1 MRVDSVGPCSYHSAT
16 RAPPLSSLG
25 GGRSPAPPHGTLML
39 SRSEASLPLLLLL
52 SVPVLGAG
60 LLAAPQAAHAQASV
74 LTEPLVAMVP
84 MDEVLGDGRTAT
96 TLHLV
101 AMNVDGT
108 PMTGLTGKVLATL
121 GETGRLEE
129 LDPGRYRVAW
139 TPSAVNAP
147 TEVELTLRVK
157 PPNGANL
164 VLKAKAQVV
173 PSLAHS
179 VAVTSNPSQVVLGQ
193 DATATMTIN
202 LSGGAESTL
211 SGADLAVEA
220 SSGTVANVTPLGRG
234 QYSLLFTAP
243 AKLFPHLALVT
254 VSDRR
259 APGRTVGAFAIPLYG
274 RTSFPVTG
282 LPDASIIVRVAG
294 REFGPVQANAEG
306 KTTVTLTVPPGVN
319 EATVISVKGEQRDER
334 TMDLRVPPTPRTQL
348 FPLAPE
354 VPADG
359 RTATTVRVFVAQ
371 PEGKPDGSAKVSFS
385 ASTGTFGAVRH
396 EGGGIYA
403 ADWTPALSS
412 QALNAQLE
420 VKVEDARGPQGDT
433 AEVRLMPARPEALA
447 LEAVPERLPEK
458 DGHFKIRARIT
469 GAAQGNGLSYGAA
482 GASVE
487 SAPADRGQGFV
498 EAGFRSEGAGQVA
511 VQGVVLVEPSSNPLD
526 RVLVFPSSE
535 RITSDGT
542 SQVVLTL
549 LTVDEAGYP
558 IPNTPV
564 ALSVT
569 QGDAKVSPNVMTDAH
584 GVAHTTLTA
593 GNGRGLVIVQAA
605 SGGHTGAAG
614 LLQVPVGA
622 ASIDLPISGDAQS
635 VALRSRWEPLVRGM
649 TLAREGAPAA
659 VAAGAAT
666 TTTPAATTGARTLGT
681 QVASLAVSPSAS
693 KVAPGQSITLTI
705 TAKDG
710 GGAGAPGRQLQV
722 FTNAGSAT
730 TAVDKGGG
738 TYTTELTAPASG
750 TDVIRV
756 TVVSPES
763 GVSTMFEV
771 PVGEPDPVWGIA
783 ATEAAATGPSYDPT
797 VREAPV
803 LPTTQ
808 PVAETVVAQPTP
820 PKEKKEKAPSTAEG
834 DHPWLR
840 VQAGFLGGFYSFRQ
854 VPFTE
859 RGPLYGERIAFGGGE
874 TPAAGSAGLG
884 ASAKAWSPGADL
896 FGAQINFRSVR
907 YAVELADFDA
917 VVPDWVNE
925 LEGLVL
931 VRYPIDAGTARIS
944 PALRVGG
951 AVNDFMIYRQDT
963 TGDAP
968 VLDYGPLIVPSFNV
982 GAEVGLDL
990 DGRFFAEAGGTLGLN
1005 GGGGLYSTALGGSL
1019 GYAFL
1024 DNLYL
1029 YGNLDWFAR
1038 STGVFVQS
1046 DGENQEAGELDDALT
1061 TFGGGIGVQL

>member
-1 MRVDSVGPCSYHSAT
+1 MLPRSRAT
-16 RAPPLSSLG
+16 
-25 GGRSPAPPHGTLML
+25 
-39 SRSEASLPLLLLL
+39 LPLLLLL
-52 SVPVLGAG
+52 SAPLASAG
-60 LLAAPQAAHAQASV
+60 LLATPTAAHAQASV
-74 LTEPLVAMVP
+74 LAEPLVALVP
-84 MDEVLGDGRTAT
+84 VDEVVGDGRTAT
-96 TLHLV
+96 TLHIV
-101 AMNVDGT
+101 AMKTDGT
-108 PMTGLTGKVLATL
+108 PMTGLTGKVLASL

-129 LDPGRYRVAW
+129 LDPGRYRVTW
-139 TPSAVNAP
+139 TPAAVNTA
-147 TEVELTLRVK
+147 TEAELTLRVK
-157 PPNGANL
+157 PPDGANL

-179 VAVTSNPSQVVLGQ
+179 VAATANPSQVVLGQ
-193 DATATMTIN
+193 DATATVTIN

-234 QYSLLFTAP
+234 QYSLLYTAP

-274 RTSFPVTG
+274 RTAFPVTG

-334 TMDLRVPPTPRTQL
+334 TMDLRVPPTPRSQL
-348 FPLAPE
+348 FPLAPA

-371 PEGKPDGSAKVSFS
+371 PDGKPDGSAKVSFS

-412 QALNAQLE
+412 QALNAQVE
-420 VKVEDARGPQGDT
+420 VKVEDAQGPQGDT
-433 AEVRLMPARPEALA
+433 LEVRLLPARPEALA
-447 LEAVPERLPEK
+447 LETVPERLPEK
-458 DGHFKIRARIT
+458 DGHFKVRARVT
-469 GAAQGNGLSYGAA
+469 GAAQGRGLSYGAA
-482 GASVE
+482 GAIVE
-487 SAPADRGQGFV
+487 AAPADRGQGFV
-498 EAGFRSEGAGQVA
+498 EAGFRSEGSAPVA
-511 VQGVVLVEPSSNPLD
+511 VQGVVLAEPSSNPLS
-526 RVLVFPSSE
+526 RVLVFPSAE
-535 RITSDGT
+535 RVTSDGA

-549 LTVDEAGYP
+549 LTVDDAGYP
-558 IPNTPV
+558 VPNTPV

-569 QGDAKVSPNVMTDAH
+569 EGDAKLSPNVMTDAH
-584 GVAHTTLTA
+584 GVAHATLTA
-593 GNGRGLVIVQAA
+593 GSSRGLVVVQAA

-614 LLQVPVGA
+614 LLQVPNGA
-622 ASIDLPISGDAQS
+622 TGIDLPISGDAQA
-635 VALRSRWEPLVRGM
+635 VALRSRWEPLVRGL
-649 TLAREGAPAA
+649 TLPREGAAAA
-659 VAAGAAT
+659 VAAGAT
-666 TTTPAATTGARTLGT
+666 TAPSATTGARTLGT
-681 QVASLAVSPSAS
+681 QVAALAVSPSAT

-710 GGAGAPGRQLQV
+710 AGAGAPGRQLQV
-722 FTNAGSAT
+722 FTNAGSTT
-730 TAVDKGGG
+730 TAADKGGG
-738 TYTTELTAPASG
+738 TYTTELTAPAQG

-763 GVSTMFEV
+763 GVSTMIEV
-771 PVGEPDPVWGIA
+771 PVGQPDPVWGIA
-783 ATEAAATGPSYDPT
+783 AAEAAATGPSADPT

-803 LPTTQ
+803 MPTTQ
-808 PVAETVVAQPTP
+808 PVAETVVAQPAT
-820 PKEKKEKAPSTAEG
+820 KEKKEKAPPAEAG
-834 DHPWLR
+834 EHPWLR

-859 RGPLYGERIAFGGGE
+859 RGPLYGDRIAFGGGE

-884 ASAKAWSPGADL
+884 ARAKAWSPGADL
-896 FGAQINFRSVR
+896 FGARVNFRTTR

-931 VRYPIDAGTARIS
+931 VRYPVDAGSARIS
-944 PALRVGG
+944 PALRIGG

-963 TGDAP
+963 TGDTP

-982 GAEVGLDL
+982 GAEVDLDL
-990 DGRFFAEAGGTLGLN
+990 DGRFFADLGGTLGLN
-1005 GGGGLYSTALGGSL
+1005 GGGGLYSTAVGGSL

-1029 YGNLDWFAR
+1029 YGNVDWFAR
-1038 STGVFVQS
+1038 NTGVFVQS
-1046 DGENQEAGELDDALT
+1046 EGENQEAGELKDALT
-1061 TFGGGIGVQL
+1061 TFGAGVGFQL